1 MKHLPEHFRPPEMHA
16 RQDAEHNAADND
28 IVEMRYD
35 KIRIVELII
44 CRRGRQ
50 HDTRDSSEYERRNKG
65 DGIQHR
71 RSEFDVSSQMVKS
84 QLKILMPVGTAIAI
98 VATANI
104 ALAIGPSPVVNIW

>member
-1 MKHLPEHFRPPEMHA
+1 MKHLPEHFPPEMHA

-44 CRRGRQ
+44 CRCASM
-50 HDTRDSSEYERRNKG
+50 TPVTPPSTKE
-65 DGIQHR
+65 GIKATAY
-71 RSEFDVSSQMVKS
+71 SIGVVNLTFPPQMVKS